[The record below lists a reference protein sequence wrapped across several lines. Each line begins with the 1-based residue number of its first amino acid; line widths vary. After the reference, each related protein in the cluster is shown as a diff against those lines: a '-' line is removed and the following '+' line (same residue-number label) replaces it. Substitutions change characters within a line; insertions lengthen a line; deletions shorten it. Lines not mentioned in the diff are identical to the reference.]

1 MHWSFIWVCIAP
13 IYSKS
18 GCITEFVE
26 IFCLGQIHFRV
37 LLINVIPDNFLCLLC
52 IILTYVNYRYHNIAM
67 ENSHFLEIIV
77 YVYSKFLN
85 IF

>member
-1 MHWSFIWVCIAP
+1 V
-13 IYSKS
+13 K
-18 GCITEFVE
+18 

-52 IILTYVNYRYHNIAM
+52 IILTYVIYRYHNIVM
-67 ENSHFLEIIV
+67 GNSHFLEINV
-77 YVYSKFLN
+77 YVYSEFLN